1 MDKMAL
7 PVSTGQPYSR
17 PEWNPPPKQ
26 HRVSKSVSHV
36 KSTEATKSNGK
47 VTVPEHKA
55 EPTRRR
61 ERATEKA
68 SHVSELEATSVSSK
82 REERQR
88 PDESK
93 VNAAFHHAPTD
104 NKFDLSKIT
113 THHAE
118 GSAQVKHDR
127 SQMLPVDRK
136 EQARRR
142 LEERKR
148 LRKNGTTIVGS

>member
-1 MDKMAL
+1 MEINNSSIAQMDKMAL

-36 KSTEATKSNGK
+36 KSTDTTKLNEKATPPEKSDK
-47 VTVPEHKA
+47 KA

-68 SHVSELEATSVSSK
+68 THVSELEATSVSSK
-82 REERQR
+82 RVDRQK
-88 PDESK
+88 PEESK
-93 VNAAFHHAPTD
+93 VDASSHAARTD
-104 NKFDLSKIT
+104 KFDLSKIT

-118 GSAQVKHDR
+118 GSAQVRHDLRRGR
-127 SQMLPVDRK
+127 S
-136 EQARRR
+136 
-142 LEERKR
+142 
-148 LRKNGTTIVGS
+148 